1 MGDHILIKILIW
13 TAIKSMQIVMKI
25 SNSYTN
31 YTQIPSNI
39 LNQNSLQ
46 YIVLFLHITPT
57 IVLSVMFINT
67 YLPPYFPF
75 IEKELEKNSNTI
87 PLLML
92 ATYPCFL
99 IIDGIIVEQFMLISF
114 PEYKKYKTEKELF

>member
-1 MGDHILIKILIW
+1 VADRVLIRILIW
-13 TAIKSMQIVMKI
+13 TVTKSMQIVMKV

-31 YTQIPSNI
+31 YTQIPNNI

-46 YIVLFLHITPT
+46 YIIIFLHIIPT

-75 IEKELEKNSNTI
+75 IEKELEQNSNTI
-87 PLLML
+87 PLLIL

-99 IIDGIIVEQFMLISF
+99 IIVGIIVEQFMLILF
-114 PEYKKYKTEKELF
+114 PKYRKYKMEKELF